1 MLRSLRFLGACLALL
16 LVAARVEAASVTLA
30 WDPNSEADLA
40 RYYVGYRTSPTGS
53 ETLVNV
59 GNVTTWTLSTATA
72 GSTYYFRVYAENT
85 SGLRSAP
92 SNEVS
97 TVIPTTPP
105 PPSGGGLAL
114 ERGALN
120 FGAVQASSTAFGA
133 KTPSQRVLV
142 SQTASGAA
150 VAWSAL
156 SVGTGSNRISV
167 SPTSGSGTAPITV
180 SLAPTSLAP
189 GTYTNTVRVT
199 VGTTQLD
206 VPVTTRVYSAGG
218 SRPPVGYFDTPTNG
232 VVNVA
237 GSLPVT
243 GWAVDDIGVA
253 RVDIYRDAVGS
264 EPAGAQILLGSASL
278 VSGSRS
284 DIEGNYPDSPL
295 NYRAGWGFM
304 VLTNM
309 LPDLVNGRA
318 TGGNGSFRLHV
329 YAIDTEGVAT
339 YLGAKNFQANNAAS
353 VKPFGTI
360 DTPAQGGT
368 ASGSAYMVW
377 GWAISPRGTIPTNGS
392 TITVYVDGTARGNPT
407 YNNNRSDIAG
417 MFPGYANSNGAI
429 GFLPLNTTTLANGTH
444 TISWVVTDN
453 LGNTE
458 GIGSR
463 FFTVQNGT
471 VGADVGWDGRHAR
484 RWRSSRLVTRS
495 ARPSKP
501 FRKCRRTSRSSR
513 SRKSRPTIGRRSS
526 SSRSGPARFAC
537 ARERPN
543 RSSCGWRVSSTT
555 ARRPTRATSSWT
567 AGCGRSPS
575 DHRSTRRPASSP
587 GSPGRDSSDVTS
599 SSSSARARPASRR
612 ESRSTSESGRSTTAT
627 TGIDDRLRAQAPGSG
642 LRQEHTDRI

>member
-120 FGAVQASSTAFGA
+120 FGAVQASSTALGA

-199 VGTTQLD
+199 VGTTQLNI
-206 VPVTTRVYSAGG
+206 PVTTRVYSAGG

-339 YLGAKNFQANNAAS
+339 YLGAKNFQANNTAS

-392 TITVYVDGTARGNPT
+392 TIAVYVDGTARGNPT

-471 VGADVGWDGRHAR
+471 SALTSAGTVDSSAMALKSTGDALGQTVEAVSEVPADLSLVEVKKVESDDRTPELVFPEWSGEIRLRTRETEQVELRLASQFDDSKATYEGYIVVDGRMR
-484 RWRSSRLVTRS
+484 PLPVGSSLDTKTGVFTWQPGPGFLGRYQLV
-495 ARPSKP
+495 
-501 FRKCRRTSRSSR
+501 FLRTSEAGI
-513 SRKSRPTIGRRSS
+513 K
-526 SSRSGPARFAC
+526 
-537 ARERPN
+537 
-543 RSSCGWRVSSTT
+543 
-555 ARRPTRATSSWT
+555 TRIPVDLRIWPKHD
-567 AGCGRSPS
+567 R
-575 DHRSTRRPASSP
+575 
-587 GSPGRDSSDVTS
+587 
-599 SSSSARARPASRR
+599 
-612 ESRSTSESGRSTTAT
+612 
-627 TGIDDRLRAQAPGSG
+627 DDR
-642 LRQEHTDRI
+642 DRR